1 MFTNEENLF
10 LEAISKMF
18 SNNNEERT
26 ASEKNIQTWLQ
37 ETYLQVL
44 ISCNKFI
51 VCEQLPSHIREYSCY
66 LLQVCTG
73 SEHYEDW
80 QKINSDLKSS
90 VQINSL
96 GLLGDKN
103 SGIRTHACILVTSI
117 YSISVRDQGWND
129 LIRVLCTAC
138 GDENI
143 DFKISAIKTLG
154 MIWEKLPKEP
164 FSLNEMQMMENTII
178 NLLGKPYNEE
188 LAIICLEAYQY
199 FMMYIKEKFTD
210 VNYLENSLKL
220 LINYCNAKNN
230 INTTVVIKS
239 SIHRITE
246 IILLAYDYVEKH
258 FRNISEFFI
267 QLAEGKDEFIAWQA
281 LIFFIEVCQDEI
293 NRRDNGYSY
302 RKYISS
308 IWDILWS
315 CIQFI
320 LNMGKK
326 DTQEDYCRY
335 DMINYLLV
343 NLSIL
348 CDESIIDDIF
358 SYMGAILQSNNDN
371 NNKNDENNHLMKINS
386 AIYAFGSLMETIH
399 VKKIESVIPDSIN
412 LMTSLFTKNNEK
424 LSKTLS
430 WCFSVICSYHQRFIL
445 ESSNLFSFLITTILQ
460 LLKEQSLSNP
470 IKMHLCQTIFALAS
484 YIYDHNIQSYNLFSP
499 YLQDL
504 IITLEALAYL
514 PNSFIIEDNLTE
526 KCFIAL
532 ASLIECSHEKDKLL
546 ISYFMD
552 KILIR
557 LKEAQDISKFNG
569 NKHKQHFYQSLLSL
583 CVQSLSKNSVFNL
596 IQLSN
601 AKIGEYFDIIES
613 YFKMRGSV
621 FEEGFLALSGLI
633 TLISDNQVDQYVQR
647 LMVYI
652 FYALNNYTDYN
663 NCSNACLSLLD
674 IIRASKEK
682 FVPYIKDLITAFNN
696 IIKAQDVKKNIFSLI
711 IVVYSDLFNY
721 IDEQIWI
728 YCEEPFNF
736 MNQIME
742 YTKQNKDNFLGNKK
756 IDADEFDYFIKL
768 NEGLVDFIESVAAH
782 LKISDENKQ
791 EVFKNY
797 MPDIIEYLSVM
808 MEDQMFNPSNDF
820 LNSCLCFLSDFGEIY
835 KKYLFKR
842 INDYTLQRIFQF
854 ANNSDNDNIIHLKD
868 ILQNLIY
875 TVKMQN

>member
-18 SNNNEERT
+18 SNSNEERR

-51 VCEQLPSHIREYSCY
+51 VCEELPSHIREYSCY

-73 SEHYEDW
+73 SAHYEDW
-80 QKINSDLKSS
+80 QKINSELKAS
-90 VQINSL
+90 VQTNSL
-96 GLLGDKN
+96 SLLGDKN
-103 SGIRTHACILVTSI
+103 AGIRTHACILVTSI

-129 LIRVLCTAC
+129 LIRILCSAC
-138 GDENI
+138 DNDNI

-154 MIWEKLPKEP
+154 MIWEKLSKEP

-199 FMMYIKEKFTD
+199 FMLYIKEKFTD

-230 INTTVVIKS
+230 INTTDVIKS
-239 SIHRITE
+239 SIHCISQM
-246 IILLAYDYVEKH
+246 ILLAYDYVEKH

-267 QLAEGKDEFIAWQA
+267 QLAEGQDEFLAWQA

-326 DTQEDYCRY
+326 DTQEEFCRY
-335 DMINYLLV
+335 DMVNYLLV

-358 SYMGAILQSNNDN
+358 SYMGAILQSNNNEN
-371 NNKNDENNHLMKINS
+371 NNENNHLMKINS

-412 LMTSLFTKNNEK
+412 LMTNLFTKNNEK

-430 WCFSVICSYHQRFIL
+430 WCFSVICSNHQRFIL
-445 ESSNLFSFLITTILQ
+445 ESNNLFQFLITTILQ

-470 IKMHLCQTIFALAS
+470 IKMHLCQTIYALAS

-504 IITLEALAYL
+504 LITLEALAYL
-514 PNSFIIEDNLTE
+514 PNSYIRDNNLTE
-526 KCFIAL
+526 KCFIAM
-532 ASLIECSHEKDKLL
+532 ASLLECSHEKDKLL
-546 ISYFMD
+546 ISYFME

-557 LKEAQDISKFNG
+557 LKEAQDINKFNG
-569 NKHKQHFYQSLLSL
+569 NKDKQHFYQSLLSL

-601 AKIGEYFDIIES
+601 EKIGEYFDIIES

-633 TLISDNQVDQYVQR
+633 TLISDNQEGQYVQR

-652 FYALNNYTDYN
+652 FFALNNYTDYN

-682 FVPYIKDLITAFNN
+682 FVPYIKDLIAAFNN
-696 IIKAQDVKKNIFSLI
+696 IIKAEDVKKNIFSLI

-736 MNQIME
+736 MNQIIE
-742 YTKQNKDNFLGNKK
+742 YTKNNKDSFLRNKK
-756 IDADEFDYFIKL
+756 IDQDELDYFIKL

-797 MPDIIEYLSVM
+797 MPDIIEYLSTM

-875 TVKMQN
+875 TIKMQN

>member
-210 VNYLENSLKL
+210 VNYLENTLKL

-267 QLAEGKDEFIAWQA
+267 QLAEGQDEFIAWQA

-326 DTQEDYCRY
+326 ETQEDYCRY
-335 DMINYLLV
+335 DTVNYLLV

-358 SYMGAILQSNNDN
+358 SYMGAILQSNNE
-371 NNKNDENNHLMKINS
+371 NNKNDENNHIMKINS

-412 LMTSLFTKNNEK
+412 LMTNLFTKNNEK

-430 WCFSVICSYHQRFIL
+430 WCFSVICSNHQRFIL
-445 ESSNLFSFLITTILQ
+445 ESSNLFQFLITTILQ
-460 LLKEQSLSNP
+460 LLKEQSLSNS

-504 IITLEALAYL
+504 LITLEALAYL

-546 ISYFMD
+546 ISYFME

-557 LKEAQDISKFNG
+557 LKEAQDITKFNG
-569 NKHKQHFYQSLLSL
+569 NKEKQHFYQSLLSL

-652 FYALNNYTDYN
+652 YYALNNYTDYN

-875 TVKMQN
+875 TIKMQN

>member
-18 SNNNEERT
+18 SNSNEERR

-51 VCEQLPSHIREYSCY
+51 VCEELPSHIREYSCY

-73 SEHYEDW
+73 SAHYEDW
-80 QKINSDLKSS
+80 QKINSELKAS
-90 VQINSL
+90 VQTNSL
-96 GLLGDKN
+96 SLLGDKN
-103 SGIRTHACILVTSI
+103 AGIRTHACILVTSI

-129 LIRVLCTAC
+129 LIRILCSAC
-138 GDENI
+138 DNDNI

-154 MIWEKLPKEP
+154 MIWEKLSKEP

-199 FMMYIKEKFTD
+199 FMLYIKEKFTD

-230 INTTVVIKS
+230 INTTDVIKS
-239 SIHRITE
+239 SIHCISQM
-246 IILLAYDYVEKH
+246 ILLAYDYVEKH

-267 QLAEGKDEFIAWQA
+267 QLAEGQDEFLAWQA

-326 DTQEDYCRY
+326 DTQEEFCRY
-335 DMINYLLV
+335 DMVNYLLV

-358 SYMGAILQSNNDN
+358 SYMGAILQSNNNNDN
-371 NNKNDENNHLMKINS
+371 NENNHLMKINS

-412 LMTSLFTKNNEK
+412 LMTNLFTKNNEK

-430 WCFSVICSYHQRFIL
+430 WCFSVICSNHQRFIL
-445 ESSNLFSFLITTILQ
+445 ESNNLFQFLITTILQ

-470 IKMHLCQTIFALAS
+470 IKMHLCQTIYALAS

-504 IITLEALAYL
+504 LITLEALAYL
-514 PNSFIIEDNLTE
+514 PNSYIRDNNLTE
-526 KCFIAL
+526 KCFIAM

-546 ISYFMD
+546 ISYFME

-557 LKEAQDISKFNG
+557 LKEAQDINKFNG
-569 NKHKQHFYQSLLSL
+569 NKDKQHFYQSLLSL

-601 AKIGEYFDIIES
+601 EKIGEYFDIIES
-613 YFKMRGSV
+613 YFKTRGSV

-633 TLISDNQVDQYVQR
+633 TLISDNQEGQYVQR

-652 FYALNNYTDYN
+652 YFALNNYSDYN

-682 FVPYIKDLITAFNN
+682 FVPYIKDLIAAFNN
-696 IIKAQDVKKNIFSLI
+696 IIKAEDVKKNIFSLI

-736 MNQIME
+736 MNQIIE
-742 YTKQNKDNFLGNKK
+742 YTKNNKDSFLRNKK
-756 IDADEFDYFIKL
+756 IDQDELDYFIKL

-797 MPDIIEYLSVM
+797 MPDIIEYLSTM

-875 TVKMQN
+875 TIKMQN

>member
-18 SNNNEERT
+18 SNSNEERR

-51 VCEQLPSHIREYSCY
+51 VCEELPSHIREYSCY

-73 SEHYEDW
+73 SAHYEDW
-80 QKINSDLKSS
+80 QKINSELKAS
-90 VQINSL
+90 VQTNSL
-96 GLLGDKN
+96 SLLGDKN
-103 SGIRTHACILVTSI
+103 AGIRTHACILVTSI

-129 LIRVLCTAC
+129 LIRILCSAC
-138 GDENI
+138 DNDNI

-154 MIWEKLPKEP
+154 MIWEKLSKEP

-199 FMMYIKEKFTD
+199 FMLYIKEKFTD

-230 INTTVVIKS
+230 INTTDVIKS
-239 SIHRITE
+239 SIHCISQM
-246 IILLAYDYVEKH
+246 ILLAYDYVEKH

-267 QLAEGKDEFIAWQA
+267 QLAEGQDEFLAWQA

-326 DTQEDYCRY
+326 DTQEEFCRY
-335 DMINYLLV
+335 DMVNYLLV

-358 SYMGAILQSNNDN
+358 SYMGAILQSNNSNEN
-371 NNKNDENNHLMKINS
+371 NNENNHLMKINS

-412 LMTSLFTKNNEK
+412 LMTNLFTKNNEK

-430 WCFSVICSYHQRFIL
+430 WCFSVICSNHQRFIL
-445 ESSNLFSFLITTILQ
+445 ESNNLFQFLITTILQ

-470 IKMHLCQTIFALAS
+470 IKMHLCQTIYALAS

-504 IITLEALAYL
+504 LITLEALAYL
-514 PNSFIIEDNLTE
+514 PNSYIRDNNLTE
-526 KCFIAL
+526 KCFIAM

-546 ISYFMD
+546 ISYFME

-557 LKEAQDISKFNG
+557 LKEAQDINKFNG
-569 NKHKQHFYQSLLSL
+569 NKDKQHFYQSLLSL

-601 AKIGEYFDIIES
+601 EKIGEYFDIIES
-613 YFKMRGSV
+613 YFKTRGSV

-633 TLISDNQVDQYVQR
+633 TLISDNQEAQYVQR

-652 FYALNNYTDYN
+652 FFALNNYTDYN

-682 FVPYIKDLITAFNN
+682 FVPYIKDLIAAFNN
-696 IIKAQDVKKNIFSLI
+696 IIKAEDVKKNIFSLI

-736 MNQIME
+736 MNQIIE
-742 YTKQNKDNFLGNKK
+742 YTKNNKDSFLRNKK
-756 IDADEFDYFIKL
+756 IDQDELDYFIKL

-797 MPDIIEYLSVM
+797 MPDIIEYLSTM

-875 TVKMQN
+875 TIKMQN

>member
-18 SNNNEERT
+18 SNSNEERR

-51 VCEQLPSHIREYSCY
+51 VCEELPSHIREYSCY

-73 SEHYEDW
+73 SAHYEDW
-80 QKINSDLKSS
+80 QKINSELKAS
-90 VQINSL
+90 VQTNSL
-96 GLLGDKN
+96 SLLGDKN
-103 SGIRTHACILVTSI
+103 AGIRTHACILVTSI

-129 LIRVLCTAC
+129 LIRILCSAC
-138 GDENI
+138 DNDNI

-154 MIWEKLPKEP
+154 MIWEKLSKEP

-199 FMMYIKEKFTD
+199 FMLYIKEKFTD

-230 INTTVVIKS
+230 INTTDVIKS
-239 SIHRITE
+239 SIHCISQM
-246 IILLAYDYVEKH
+246 ILLAYDYVEKH

-267 QLAEGKDEFIAWQA
+267 QLAEGQDEFLAWQA

-308 IWDILWS
+308 IWDILWN

-326 DTQEDYCRY
+326 DTQEEFCRY
-335 DMINYLLV
+335 DMVNYLLV

-358 SYMGAILQSNNDN
+358 SYMGAILQSNNNEN
-371 NNKNDENNHLMKINS
+371 NNENNHLMKINS

-412 LMTSLFTKNNEK
+412 LMTNLFTKNNEK

-430 WCFSVICSYHQRFIL
+430 WCFSVICSNHQRFIL
-445 ESSNLFSFLITTILQ
+445 ESNNLFQFLITTILQ

-470 IKMHLCQTIFALAS
+470 IKMHLCQTIYALAS

-504 IITLEALAYL
+504 LITLEALAYF
-514 PNSFIIEDNLTE
+514 PNSYIRDNNLTE
-526 KCFIAL
+526 KCFIAM

-546 ISYFMD
+546 ISYFME

-569 NKHKQHFYQSLLSL
+569 NKDKQHFYQSLLSL

-601 AKIGEYFDIIES
+601 EKIGEYFDIIES

-633 TLISDNQVDQYVQR
+633 TLISDNQEAQYVQR

-652 FYALNNYTDYN
+652 FFALNNYTDYN

-682 FVPYIKDLITAFNN
+682 FVPYIKDLIAAFNN
-696 IIKAQDVKKNIFSLI
+696 IIKAEDVKKNIFSLI

-736 MNQIME
+736 MNQIIE
-742 YTKQNKDNFLGNKK
+742 YTKNNKDSFLRNKK
-756 IDADEFDYFIKL
+756 IDQDELDYFIKL

-797 MPDIIEYLSVM
+797 MPDIIEYLSTM

-875 TVKMQN
+875 TIKMQN

>member
-18 SNNNEERT
+18 SNSNEERR

-51 VCEQLPSHIREYSCY
+51 VCEELPSHIREYSCY

-73 SEHYEDW
+73 SAHYEDW
-80 QKINSDLKSS
+80 QKINSELKAS
-90 VQINSL
+90 VQANSL
-96 GLLGDKN
+96 SLLGDKN
-103 SGIRTHACILVTSI
+103 AGIRTHACILVTSI

-129 LIRVLCTAC
+129 LIRILCSAC
-138 GDENI
+138 DNDNI

-154 MIWEKLPKEP
+154 MIWEKLSKEP

-199 FMMYIKEKFTD
+199 FMLYIKEKFTD

-230 INTTVVIKS
+230 INTTDVIKS
-239 SIHRITE
+239 SIHCISQM
-246 IILLAYDYVEKH
+246 ILLAYDYVEKH

-267 QLAEGKDEFIAWQA
+267 QLAEGQDEFLAWQA

-326 DTQEDYCRY
+326 DTQEEFCRY
-335 DMINYLLV
+335 DMVNYLLV

-358 SYMGAILQSNNDN
+358 SYMGAILQSNNSNEN
-371 NNKNDENNHLMKINS
+371 NNENNHLMKINS

-412 LMTSLFTKNNEK
+412 LMTNLFTKNNEK

-430 WCFSVICSYHQRFIL
+430 WCFSVICSNHQRFIL
-445 ESSNLFSFLITTILQ
+445 ESSNLFQFLITTILQ

-470 IKMHLCQTIFALAS
+470 IKMHLCQTIYALAS

-504 IITLEALAYL
+504 LITLEALAYL
-514 PNSFIIEDNLTE
+514 PNSYIRDNNLTE
-526 KCFIAL
+526 KCFIAM
-532 ASLIECSHEKDKLL
+532 ASLLECSHEKDKLL
-546 ISYFMD
+546 ISYFME

-557 LKEAQDISKFNG
+557 LKEAQDINKFNG
-569 NKHKQHFYQSLLSL
+569 NKDKQHFYQSLLSL

-601 AKIGEYFDIIES
+601 EKIGEYFDIIES

-633 TLISDNQVDQYVQR
+633 TLISDNQEAQYVQR

-652 FYALNNYTDYN
+652 FFALNNYTDYN

-696 IIKAQDVKKNIFSLI
+696 IIKAEDVKKNIFSLI

-736 MNQIME
+736 MNQIIE
-742 YTKQNKDNFLGNKK
+742 YTKNNKDSFLRNKK
-756 IDADEFDYFIKL
+756 IDQDELDYFIKL

-797 MPDIIEYLSVM
+797 MPDIIEYLSTM

-875 TVKMQN
+875 TIKMQN

>member
-18 SNNNEERT
+18 SNSNEERR

-51 VCEQLPSHIREYSCY
+51 VCEELPSHIREYSCY

-73 SEHYEDW
+73 SAHYEDW
-80 QKINSDLKSS
+80 QKINSELKAS
-90 VQINSL
+90 VQTNSL
-96 GLLGDKN
+96 SLLGDKN
-103 SGIRTHACILVTSI
+103 AGIRTHACILVTSI

-129 LIRVLCTAC
+129 LIRILCSAC
-138 GDENI
+138 DNDNI

-154 MIWEKLPKEP
+154 MIWEKLSKEP

-199 FMMYIKEKFTD
+199 FMLYIKEKFTD

-230 INTTVVIKS
+230 INTTDVIKS
-239 SIHRITE
+239 SIHCISQM
-246 IILLAYDYVEKH
+246 ILLAYDYVEKH

-267 QLAEGKDEFIAWQA
+267 QLAEGQDEFLAWQA

-308 IWDILWS
+308 IWDILWN

-326 DTQEDYCRY
+326 DTQEEFCRY
-335 DMINYLLV
+335 DMVNYLLV

-348 CDESIIDDIF
+348 CDELIIDDIF
-358 SYMGAILQSNNDN
+358 SYMGAILQSNNNEN
-371 NNKNDENNHLMKINS
+371 NNENNHLMKINS

-412 LMTSLFTKNNEK
+412 LMTNLFTKNNEK

-430 WCFSVICSYHQRFIL
+430 WCFSVICSNHQRFIL
-445 ESSNLFSFLITTILQ
+445 ESNNLFQFLITTILQ

-470 IKMHLCQTIFALAS
+470 IKMHLCQTIYALAS

-504 IITLEALAYL
+504 LITLEALAYL
-514 PNSFIIEDNLTE
+514 PNSYIRDNNLTE
-526 KCFIAL
+526 KCFIAM

-546 ISYFMD
+546 ISYFME

-569 NKHKQHFYQSLLSL
+569 NKDKQHFYQSLLSL

-601 AKIGEYFDIIES
+601 EKIGEYFDIIES

-633 TLISDNQVDQYVQR
+633 TLISDNQEAQYVQR

-652 FYALNNYTDYN
+652 FFALNNYTDYN

-696 IIKAQDVKKNIFSLI
+696 IIKAEDVKKNIFSLI

-736 MNQIME
+736 MNQIIE
-742 YTKQNKDNFLGNKK
+742 YTKNNKDSFLRNKK
-756 IDADEFDYFIKL
+756 IDQDELDYFIKL

-797 MPDIIEYLSVM
+797 MPDIIEYLSTM

-875 TVKMQN
+875 TIKMQN